1 MIQSSVV
8 KAGSGYLTAG
18 TIERGSPQHGPPPV
32 KSIPS
37 ERRRRLTHRA
47 FPALAGLAAVS
58 LVAGGIVGSSTQS
71 PAERVAGDFAEAW
84 ERGDMR
90 GMHEMLSEESSARF
104 PMERL
109 RRAYRRAAAAATMT
123 ELEAGDPEGAD
134 GDEVNVPVVVDTR
147 VFGSL
152 RGDLR
157 VAVSGE
163 RVDWSPQLVFPEL
176 RPGERLTR
184 VSAPAERATLRSHDG
199 KILAQGPADRR
210 TSPLVGIADSI
221 AGRIEPEE
229 TAGERRAL
237 YARGFPADW
246 PVGQSGLEEAFEE
259 RLRGRPGGE
268 LVAGNRV
275 LARAQPRPAKPI
287 RTTIQTGL
295 QEAAVVALA
304 GRLGGVA
311 ALDARNG
318 EIRALAGIAFSAP
331 QPPGSTFKLVTTA
344 AALERNLVK
353 PSTEFPVES
362 HAIID
367 GVELENAN
375 GEFCGGSFRN
385 SFAHSCNSVFGPLG
399 VKVGAPAL
407 VEVAERFG
415 WNAPASIPGEVPS
428 TLPPAGE
435 IDTPLEVAST
445 AIGQFET
452 LATPLQM
459 ASVAQTIA
467 MRGVRHAPTLRADQR
482 PRGARVVSRRI
493 ARTIGSLMVDV
504 VAYGTGTAAAIPGVR
519 VAGKT
524 GTAELEDTRDPETGE
539 TLPPDP
545 TNTDAW
551 FTSYAP
557 AKRPQIVVAVM
568 LVRAG
573 AGGATAAPAARVVLD
588 AAL

>member
-1 MIQSSVV
+1 
-8 KAGSGYLTAG
+8 LPAG
-18 TIERGSPQHGPPPV
+18 TIELRSPRRDLRLKTIPP
-32 KSIPS
+32 

-47 FPALAGLAAVS
+47 LPALGGLAAVS
-58 LVAGGIVGSSTQS
+58 MIAGAFVGSSTES
-71 PAERVAGDFAEAW
+71 TSERVAGDFATAW
-84 ERGDMR
+84 AEGDMR
-90 GMHEMLSEESSARF
+90 GMHELLSESSSDRF
-104 PMERL
+104 PMARF
-109 RRAYRRAAAAATMT
+109 RRAYQRAAATATLT
-123 ELEAGDPEGAD
+123 AIEAGETQGMENDQ
-134 GDEVNVPVVVDTR
+134 VSVPVVLDTR

-152 RGDLR
+152 RGELR
-157 VAVSGE
+157 VPVSGE
-163 RVDWSPQLVFPEL
+163 RVEWEPRLVFPEL
-176 RPGERLTR
+176 RAGERLTR
-184 VSAPAERATLRSHDG
+184 NSEPAVRATLRSRDG
-199 KILAQGPADRR
+199 KVLAEGPADGRS
-210 TSPLVGIADSI
+210 SPLVGIADSI
-221 AGRIEPEE
+221 AGRMEPKE
-229 TAGERRAL
+229 TAEERRAL
-237 YARGFPADW
+237 YARGFPPDW

-268 LVAGNRV
+268 LLAGTRV
-275 LARAQPRPAKPI
+275 LARAQPRPANPI
-287 RTTIQTGL
+287 RTTIHTGL
-295 QEAAVVALA
+295 QEAAVVGLA

-311 ALDARNG
+311 ALDPRNG

-344 AALERNLVK
+344 AALERGLVK
-353 PSTEFPVES
+353 PSTEFPVET

-385 SFAHSCNSVFGPLG
+385 SFAHSCNSVFAPLG
-399 VKVGAPAL
+399 LKIGAPEL
-407 VEVAERFG
+407 VNMAERFG
-415 WNAPASIPGEVPS
+415 WNAAATIPGEVPS
-428 TLPPAGE
+428 TLPPAVE
-435 IDTPLEVAST
+435 IKTPLELAST

-459 ASVAQTIA
+459 ASVAQAIA
-467 MRGVRHAPTLRADQR
+467 SHGVRHPPTLTARR
-482 PRGARVVSRRI
+482 RTVETRVVSRRI

-504 VAYGTGTAAAIPGVR
+504 VAYGTGTAAAIPGVQ

-551 FTSYAP
+551 FTAYAP

>member
-1 MIQSSVV
+1 M
-8 KAGSGYLTAG
+8 K
-18 TIERGSPQHGPPPV
+18 TIPP
-32 KSIPS
+32 

-47 FPALAGLAAVS
+47 LPALGGLAAVS
-58 LVAGGIVGSSTQS
+58 MVAGAIVGSSTES
-71 PAERVAGDFAEAW
+71 ASERVAGDFAEAW
-84 ERGDMR
+84 ERGEMR
-90 GMHEMLSEESSARF
+90 EMHDLLSESSSARF
-104 PMERL
+104 PIKRFG
-109 RRAYRRAAAAATMT
+109 RAYGRAAATATMT
-123 ELEAGDPEGAD
+123 AVEAGETEGVDD
-134 GDEVNVPVVVDTR
+134 GEVLVPVVVDTQ
-147 VFGSL
+147 VFGRL
-152 RGDLR
+152 RGELR
-157 VAVSGE
+157 VPVSGE
-163 RVDWSPQLVFPEL
+163 RVEWAPQLVFPEL
-176 RPGERLTR
+176 RAGERLAR
-184 VSAPAERATLRSHDG
+184 ISAPPVRATLRSRDG
-199 KILAQGPADRR
+199 KVLAEGPADGRA
-210 TSPLVGIADSI
+210 SPLQGIADSI
-221 AGRIEPEE
+221 AGRMEPQEARE
-229 TAGERRAL
+229 ERRAL

-246 PVGQSGLEEAFEE
+246 PVGQSGLEQVFEK

-268 LVAGNRV
+268 LLAGKRV
-275 LARAQPRPAKPI
+275 LARAQPRAAKGI
-287 RTTIQTGL
+287 RTTIHTGL
-295 QEAAVVALA
+295 QDAAVVALA

-311 ALDARNG
+311 ALDPRTG

-353 PSTEFPVES
+353 PSTQFPVAT

-375 GEFCGGSFRN
+375 GESCGGSFRN
-385 SFAHSCNSVFGPLG
+385 SFAHSCNSVFAPLG
-399 VKVGAPAL
+399 LKIGAPEL

-415 WNAPASIPGEVPS
+415 WNAPATIRGEVPS
-428 TLPPAGE
+428 TLPPAAE
-435 IDTPLEVAST
+435 IQTPLELAST

-452 LATPLQM
+452 QATPLQM
-459 ASVAQTIA
+459 ASVAQAIA
-467 MRGVRHAPTLRADQR
+467 MRGVRHPPTLRAR
-482 PRGARVVSRRI
+482 RRTVGTRVVSRRI

-551 FTSYAP
+551 FTAYAP
-557 AKRPQIVVAVM
+557 AKRPRIVVAVM

-588 AAL
+588 AALP

>member
-1 MIQSSVV
+1 L
-8 KAGSGYLTAG
+8 G
-18 TIERGSPQHGPPPV
+18 
-32 KSIPS
+32 
-37 ERRRRLTHRA
+37 
-47 FPALAGLAAVS
+47 GLAAVS
-58 LVAGGIVGSSTQS
+58 MAAGAFVGSSTQS
-71 PAERVAGDFAEAW
+71 ASERVAGDFVQAW
-84 ERGDMR
+84 ERGDLR
-90 GMHEMLSEESSARF
+90 GMHDLLSESSSSRYPIARF
-104 PMERL
+104 
-109 RRAYRRAAAAATMT
+109 RRAYRRAAATATMT
-123 ELEAGDPEGAD
+123 AVEAGEPAGVND
-134 GDEVNVPVVVDTR
+134 GEVTVPVVVDTR
-147 VFGSL
+147 VFGRL
-152 RGDLR
+152 RGELR
-157 VAVSGE
+157 VPVSGE
-163 RVDWSPQLVFPEL
+163 RVDWAPQLVFPEL

-184 VSAPAERATLRSHDG
+184 ISAPARRATLRSRDG
-199 KILAQGPADRR
+199 KVLAEGPADAR

-221 AGRIEPEE
+221 AGRMEPEE
-229 TAGERRAL
+229 TAEERRAL
-237 YARGFPADW
+237 YAHGYLADW

-275 LARAQPRPAKPI
+275 LARAHPRAANAI
-287 RTTIQTGL
+287 QTTIHTGL

-311 ALDARNG
+311 ALDPRNG

-344 AALERNLVK
+344 AALERGLVK
-353 PSTEFPVES
+353 PSTEFPVET

-375 GEFCGGSFRN
+375 GESCGGSFRN
-385 SFAHSCNSVFGPLG
+385 SFAHSCNSVFAPLG
-399 VKVGAPAL
+399 LKIGAPEL

-415 WNAPASIPGEVPS
+415 WNAPAVIPGEVPS
-428 TLPPAGE
+428 TLPPAAD

-445 AIGQFET
+445 AIGQYET

-459 ASVAQTIA
+459 ASVAQAIA
-467 MRGVRHAPTLRADQR
+467 TRGVRHPPTLSARTR
-482 PRGARVVSRRI
+482 PVGTRVVSRRI

-539 TLPPDP
+539 TLPSDP

-551 FTSYAP
+551 FTAYAP
-557 AKRPQIVVAVM
+557 AKRPRIVVAVM

-573 AGGATAAPAARVVLD
+573 AGGATAAPAARVVLESG
-588 AAL
+588 LG

>member
-1 MIQSSVV
+1 M
-8 KAGSGYLTAG
+8 
-18 TIERGSPQHGPPPV
+18 

-58 LVAGGIVGSSTQS
+58 LTAGAIVGSSTRSQ
-71 PAERVAGDFAEAW
+71 AERVAGDFADAW
-84 ERGDMR
+84 ARGDMR
-90 GMHEMLSEESSARF
+90 GMHDLLSDEAGARF
-104 PMERL
+104 PVARL
-109 RRAYRRAAAAATMT
+109 RRAYRRAAATATMT
-123 ELEAGDPEGAD
+123 DLEAGDPETLD
-134 GDEVNVPVVVDTR
+134 EGDVTVPVVIQTR

-157 VAVSGE
+157 ISVSGE
-163 RVDWSPQLVFPEL
+163 HVDWSPRLVFPEL
-176 RPGERLTR
+176 RDGERLRR
-184 VSAPAERATLRSHDG
+184 VSVPAMRATLRSQDG
-199 KILAQGPADRR
+199 KVLAAGPGDAR

-221 AGRIEPEE
+221 AGRMEPQEAPEE
-229 TAGERRAL
+229 RAAL
-237 YARGFPADW
+237 YAHGFPADW
-246 PVGQSGLEEAFEE
+246 PVGQSGLEEAFEQQ
-259 RLRGRPGGE
+259 LRGRPGGE

-275 LARAQPRPAKPI
+275 LARAKPRPAKPI
-287 RTTIQTGL
+287 RTTIHTGL
-295 QEAAVVALA
+295 QEAAVVGLA

-311 ALDARNG
+311 ALDPRNG
-318 EIRALAGIAFSAP
+318 EILALAGIAFSAP
-331 QPPGSTFKLVTTA
+331 QPPGSTFKIVTTA
-344 AALERNLVK
+344 AALEHGLVK
-353 PSTEFPVES
+353 PSTDFPVES

-375 GEFCGGSFRN
+375 GEFCGGTFRD
-385 SFAHSCNSVFGPLG
+385 SFAHSCNSVFAPLG
-399 VKVGAPAL
+399 LKIGAPAL
-407 VEVAERFG
+407 VDVAERLG
-415 WNAPASIPGEVPS
+415 WNAPATIPGEVPS
-428 TLPPAGE
+428 TLPPAAD
-435 IDTPLEVAST
+435 IKTPLEVAST

-459 ASVAQTIA
+459 ASVAQAIA
-467 MRGVRHAPTLRADQR
+467 MRGVRHPPTLRAGQR
-482 PRGARVVSRRI
+482 TAGQRVLSRRI

-504 VAYGTGTAAAIPGVR
+504 VAYGTGTAAAIPGIR

-545 TNTDAW
+545 SNTDAW

-557 AKRPQIVVAVM
+557 AQRPKIVVAVM

-588 AAL
+588 AALP

>member
-1 MIQSSVV
+1 M
-8 KAGSGYLTAG
+8 
-18 TIERGSPQHGPPPV
+18 
-32 KSIPS
+32 
-37 ERRRRLTHRA
+37 
-47 FPALAGLAAVS
+47 
-58 LVAGGIVGSSTQS
+58 VAGAFVGSSTES
-71 PAERVAGDFAEAW
+71 ASERVAGDFAEAW
-84 ERGDMR
+84 ERGDLR
-90 GMHEMLSEESSARF
+90 GMHDLLSDSSSARIPIARF
-104 PMERL
+104 
-109 RRAYRRAAAAATMT
+109 RRVYRRAAATATMT
-123 ELEAGDPEGAD
+123 AIEAGETEGAD
-134 GDEVNVPVVVDTR
+134 GGEVTVPVVLDTR
-147 VFGSL
+147 VFGRL

-157 VAVSGE
+157 VPVAGE
-163 RVDWSPQLVFPEL
+163 RVDWAPRLVFPEL
-176 RPGERLTR
+176 RVGELLTR
-184 VSAPAERATLRSHDG
+184 ISKPAVRATLRSRDG
-199 KILAQGPADRR
+199 KVLAAGPADAR

-221 AGRIEPEE
+221 AGRMEPEE
-229 TAGERRAL
+229 TAEERRAL
-237 YARGFPADW
+237 YAHGYPADW

-275 LARAQPRPAKPI
+275 LARAHPRAAKPI
-287 RTTIQTGL
+287 QTTIHTGL

-311 ALDARNG
+311 ALDPRNG

-344 AALERNLVK
+344 AALERGLVK
-353 PSTEFPVES
+353 PSTEFPVAS

-385 SFAHSCNSVFGPLG
+385 SFAHSCNSVFAPLG
-399 VKVGAPAL
+399 LKIGAPEL
-407 VEVAERFG
+407 VEMAERFG
-415 WNAPASIPGEVPS
+415 WNAPAAISGEVPS
-428 TLPPAGE
+428 TLPVAAE
-435 IDTPLEVAST
+435 IETPLELAST
-445 AIGQFET
+445 AIGQYET

-459 ASVAQTIA
+459 ASVAQAIA
-467 MRGVRHAPTLRADQR
+467 ARGVRHPPTFRAR
-482 PRGARVVSRRI
+482 RRTLGTRVVSRRI

-539 TLPPDP
+539 TLPSDP

-551 FTSYAP
+551 FTAYAP
-557 AKRPQIVVAVM
+557 AKRPRIVVAVM

-588 AAL
+588 AALP

>member
-1 MIQSSVV
+1 
-8 KAGSGYLTAG
+8 
-18 TIERGSPQHGPPPV
+18 V
-32 KSIPS
+32 KSIPP

-47 FPALAGLAAVS
+47 IPALSSLAAVS
-58 LVAGGIVGSSTQS
+58 LIAGGIVGSSTRS
-71 PAERVAGDFAEAW
+71 SAERVAGDFTDAW

-90 GMHEMLSEESSARF
+90 AMHDLMSAESRARF
-104 PMERL
+104 PVERL
-109 RRAYRRAAAAATMT
+109 RRAYRRAAATATMT
-123 ELEAGDPEGAD
+123 ELDAGDPEAAD
-134 GDEVNVPVVVDTR
+134 DGEVTVPVVVDTR

-152 RGDLR
+152 RGDLT
-157 VAVSGE
+157 VPVTGE
-163 RVDWSPQLVFPEL
+163 SVDWDPRLVFPEL
-176 RPGERLTR
+176 RAGERLTR
-184 VSAPAERATLRSHDG
+184 VSAPPVRATLRSDDG
-199 KILAQGPADRR
+199 KVLAEGPADAR
-210 TSPLVGIADSI
+210 TSPLLGIADSI
-221 AGRIEPEE
+221 AGRMEPQEAVE
-229 TAGERRAL
+229 PRRAL
-237 YARGFPADW
+237 YASGFPADW

-268 LVAGNRV
+268 LLAGSRI
-275 LARAQPRPAKPI
+275 LARAGPRAAKAI
-287 RTTIQTGL
+287 RTTIHTGL
-295 QEAAVVALA
+295 QEAAVVGLA

-344 AALERNLVK
+344 AALERGLVK
-353 PSTEFPVES
+353 PTTEFPVES

-375 GEFCGGSFRN
+375 GEFCGGTFRN
-385 SFAHSCNSVFGPLG
+385 SFAHSCNSVFAPLG
-399 VKVGAPAL
+399 LKVGARAL
-407 VEVAERFG
+407 VEMAERFG
-415 WNAPASIPGEVPS
+415 WNARATISGEVPS
-428 TLPPAGE
+428 TLPPADE

-445 AIGQFET
+445 AIGQFQT
-452 LATPLQM
+452 QATPLQM

-467 MRGVRHAPTLRADQR
+467 MRGVRHAPTLRAGER
-482 PRGARVVSRRI
+482 APGKRVVSRKI

-504 VAYGTGTAAAIPGVR
+504 VAYGTGTAAAIPGIQ

-557 AKRPQIVVAVM
+557 AKRPRIVVAVM

>member
-1 MIQSSVV
+1 L
-8 KAGSGYLTAG
+8 K
-18 TIERGSPQHGPPPV
+18 TIPP
-32 KSIPS
+32 

-47 FPALAGLAAVS
+47 LPALAGLAAVS
-58 LVAGGIVGSSTQS
+58 LVAGTIVGSTTRSASEQ
-71 PAERVAGDFAEAW
+71 AAGDFADAW
-84 ERGDMR
+84 ERGDLR
-90 GMHEMLSEESSARF
+90 GMHDLLSEASSARF
-104 PMERL
+104 PIERF
-109 RRAYRRAAAAATMT
+109 RRAYRRAAATATMT
-123 ELEAGDPEGAD
+123 DLDAGDPET
-134 GDEVNVPVVVDTR
+134 VNGVVTVPVVVDTR

-152 RGDLR
+152 RGNLR
-157 VAVSGE
+157 VPVSGD
-163 RVDWSPQLVFPEL
+163 RVDWSPRLVFPEL
-176 RPGERLTR
+176 RAGERLRR
-184 VSAPAERATLRSHDG
+184 VSVPAVRATLRSHDG
-199 KILAQGPADRR
+199 KVLAEGPADGR

-221 AGRIEPEE
+221 AGRMEPQE
-229 TAGERRAL
+229 TAQERRAL
-237 YARGFPADW
+237 YERGFPADW

-275 LARAQPRPAKPI
+275 LARTRPRPAKAI
-287 RTTIQTGL
+287 RTTIHTGL

-375 GEFCGGSFRN
+375 GEFCGGTFRN
-385 SFAHSCNSVFGPLG
+385 SFAHSCNSVFAPLG
-399 VKVGAPAL
+399 LKIGAAAL
-407 VEVAERFG
+407 VEVAERLG
-415 WNAPASIPGEVPS
+415 WNAPATIPGEVPS
-428 TLPPAGE
+428 TLPPAAD
-435 IDTPLEVAST
+435 IDSPLEVAST

-459 ASVAQTIA
+459 ASVAQAIA
-467 MRGVRHAPTLRADQR
+467 MRGVRHAPTLRAGQR
-482 PRGARVVSRRI
+482 AEGMRVLPRRI
-493 ARTIGSLMVDV
+493 ARIIGSLMVDV

-557 AKRPQIVVAVM
+557 AQKPQIVVAVM
-568 LVRAG
+568 LVGAG

-588 AAL
+588 AALP